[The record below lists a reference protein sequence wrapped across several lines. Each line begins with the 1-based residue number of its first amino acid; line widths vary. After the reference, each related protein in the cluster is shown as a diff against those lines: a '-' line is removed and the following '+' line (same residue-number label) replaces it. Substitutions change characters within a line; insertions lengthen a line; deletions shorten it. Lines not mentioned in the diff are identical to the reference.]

1 MERFRNFL
9 RIFDAFERA
18 GVEYVLVGGVAVIFH
33 GLPRPTEDVDIFI
46 KMYPANVEKLR
57 QALRSVYDDPH
68 IDEITFEDLQTYP
81 VIRYGTPEG
90 FYIDIMARL
99 GDVAEYDDLDIEM
112 LDVSGTIIRVATPET
127 LYKLKK
133 DTVRPKD
140 RQDAMFL
147 RELIK
152 IKQRK
157 SKEKD
162 TDGETSQ

>member
-9 RIFDAFERA
+9 RIFDAFERE

-46 KMYPANVEKLR
+46 KMNPANVEKLR

-81 VIRYGTPEG
+81 VIRYVTPEG
-90 FYIDIMARL
+90 FYIDILARL
-99 GDVAEYDDLDIEM
+99 GEMAEYDDLDIEM
-112 LDVSGTIIRVATPET
+112 LDVSGTAIRVATPET
-127 LYKLKK
+127 LYRLKK

-152 IKQRK
+152 QRK
-157 SKEKD
+157 SEEKD
-162 TDGETSQ
+162 TDGETSR